1 MMTYIFILWWNSA
14 SRISDDM
21 SNNSEDNDDQYD
33 NEEKVRLEWTILYSQ
48 KGVDS
53 ADFNGFFTSFRPQ
66 KE

>member
-1 MMTYIFILWWNSA
+1 MTYTFIQWWNSA

-33 NEEKVRLEWTILYSQ
+33 NEERVRLEWTILYSQ

-53 ADFNGFFTSFRPQ
+53 ADFNGFFYFLSAA

>member
-1 MMTYIFILWWNSA
+1 
-14 SRISDDM
+14 M

-33 NEEKVRLEWTILYSQ
+33 NEEKLRLEWTILYSQ

-53 ADFNGFFTSFRPQ
+53 ADFNGFFYFLSAA

>member
-1 MMTYIFILWWNSA
+1 
-14 SRISDDM
+14 M